1 MSVDRHAA
9 ATKLQ
14 YQLIWWV
21 FHFILLYFVLHFQFK
36 IHYFRIGIVASP
48 FHYTSSTHTF
58 YYINSIHS
66 LQFIYSNLSAPKILL
81 VLWYLFLFFFFSKF
95 SLKMLSVSLS
105 LDHTISVVVSSN
117 FHFNDNRMAIQLSV
131 ECRRSVLLDHSHE
144 FYEYHR
150 DFWGSEI
157 SFLFSICSFFFIQK
171 FVYWNMYGYI
181 KALNRT

>member
-1 MSVDRHAA
+1 M
-9 ATKLQ
+9 LQ
-14 YQLIWWV
+14 PLNSNISSSDG
-21 FHFILLYFVLHFQFK
+21 FFILFYSISFYIFNSKF
-36 IHYFRIGIVASP
+36 I
-48 FHYTSSTHTF
+48 TF
-58 YYINSIHS
+58 ELGS
-66 LQFIYSNLSAPKILL
+66 LRLLSATHLQLTLFIISTQYTVYNSYTAICLHPKF
-81 VLWYLFLFFFFSKF
+81 YLYCGIFSYFFFFSKF

-157 SFLFSICSFFFIQK
+157 SFLFPICSFFSFK
-171 FVYWNMYGYI
+171 NLYI
-181 KALNRT
+181 EICTGT

>member
-1 MSVDRHAA
+1 MGFSFYFTLSRFTFSIQNSLLSNWDRCVTFPLHIFNSHF
-9 ATKLQ
+9 LL
-14 YQLIWWV
+14 YQLNT
-21 FHFILLYFVLHFQFK
+21 QFK
-36 IHYFRIGIVASP
+36 IHIQ
-48 FHYTSSTHTF
+48 
-58 YYINSIHS
+58 
-66 LQFIYSNLSAPKILL
+66 QFICTQNFTCIVVS
-81 VLWYLFLFFFFSKF
+81 FLIFFFSKF

-131 ECRRSVLLDHSHE
+131 ECRRSVLLDHSHG

-157 SFLFSICSFFFIQK
+157 SFLFSICSLFFIQK